1 MDHFGFFADE
11 ALPDDCFYRVVKR
24 TDDSLTE
31 NGEIND
37 QQWLQAKM
45 TLHTKFNEE
54 SMRLCNL
61 LVENEAEGVEFLPAL
76 RRASHDFADEEE
88 ATEDDW
94 VVKVN
99 AQDVFHREKVNVEVW
114 RRTKLH
120 FQIFVDSILTG
131 MLVEDVMEDAD
142 EEEGEPLTTSTQMPE
157 SDGDEMA
164 AGRITNARMQRDAA
178 DFAVA
183 TGLVRAGRITNARMQ
198 RDAADFAAATRRV
211 RAGRI
216 TDAQMQHDAQQFL
229 IDVQAEQQGGSRD
242 M

>member
-1 MDHFGFFADE
+1 MATKTKTKKASQAATAPASAGGFSADD
-11 ALPDDCFYRVVKR
+11 ASPDDCFYRVVKR

-37 QQWLQAKM
+37 HQWLQAKL
-45 TLHTKFNEE
+45 TLSIKFGEE
-54 SMRLCNL
+54 RRRLCNL

-76 RRASHDFADEEE
+76 RRASHDFADEE
-88 ATEDDW
+88 ATVDDW

-142 EEEGEPLTTSTQMPE
+142 DEETTQQPSDEEITQQP
-157 SDGDEMA
+157 SDEEITLQVGDE
-164 AGRITNARMQRDAA
+164 RIITSARMQRDAA
-178 DFAVA
+178 DFAMA
-183 TGLVRAGRITNARMQ
+183 TGLVRADRITNARMR
-198 RDAADFAAATRRV
+198 RDAADFEAATGLHV
-211 RAGRI
+211 A
-216 TDAQMQHDAQQFL
+216 DD
-229 IDVQAEQQGGSRD
+229 SN
-242 M
+242 

>member
-1 MDHFGFFADE
+1 MDHFGFFAGD
-11 ALPDDCFYRVVKR
+11 ALPNDYFYRVVKR

-37 QQWLQAKM
+37 HQWLQAKT

-61 LVENEAEGVEFLPAL
+61 LVENVAEGVEFLPAL
-76 RRASHDFADEEE
+76 RHASQDFADEEE

-99 AQDVFHREKVNVEVW
+99 AQDVFHREKVNIEVW

-178 DFAVA
+178 DFAA
-183 TGLVRAGRITNARMQ
+183 AVRAGRITNARMQ
-198 RDAADFAAATRRV
+198 RDAADFEAATRRV

-229 IDVQAEQQGGSRD
+229 IDVQAEQQGESRD